1 MKIGAFQKLSL
12 IDYPGKISCV
22 VFTQGCNFRCGY
34 CHNPQLVLPE
44 LFENIIDEN
53 IIFGYLAK
61 QKEKI
66 EGVVI
71 TGGEPTIHKKLP
83 EFISKIKTRGFL
95 VKLDT
100 NGSNPIML
108 KILFEEKLLD
118 FVAIDIKTEL
128 DNYAEMCGVN
138 INPDIISE
146 SINLIKESSVER
158 QFRITLLKGIH
169 NTAQIARIE
178 NAFGIELHLQYFR
191 FTTALLSKKY
201 NQSNSYQL

>member
-1 MKIGAFQKLSL
+1 MKIGGIQKFSL

-44 LFENIIDEN
+44 FFENTIDEK
-53 IIFGYLAK
+53 IVFEYLLNRK
-61 QKEKI
+61 NKI

-71 TGGEPTIHKKLP
+71 TGGEPTIHNDLP
-83 EFISKIKTRGFL
+83 GFIKKIKMLGFN

-100 NGSNPIML
+100 NGGNPKML

-118 FVAIDIKTEL
+118 FVAMDVKTEL
-128 DNYAEMCGVN
+128 ENYSKLCGVN
-138 INPDIISE
+138 INSKAISE
-146 SINLIKESSVER
+146 SISLIKNSSVER

-169 NTAQIARIE
+169 DVDQITKIE
-178 NAFGIELHLQYFR
+178 NTFGIKLHLQYFH